1 MEYTSSTLATELKR
15 QIDTKL
21 PSRPLVGGG
30 MHNFVIKVS
39 VASVV
44 SNEIYFDAIGILLQ
58 QLVDDCPEWEIEFE
72 GDLDDMTFT
81 FSR

>member
-1 MEYTSSTLATELKR
+1 MEFTGPTLAAELKR
-15 QIDTKL
+15 QIDAKL
-21 PSRPLVGGG
+21 PSRSLVGGG
-30 MHNFVIKVS
+30 MHNFVIKAS

-44 SNEIYFDAIGILLQ
+44 NNEIYFDAIGILLQ

-72 GDLDDMTFT
+72 GDLADMTFT